1 MLDEARPAVDTATA
15 ICARHGNDPS
25 ALIEILHDLQAA
37 EGFVPEAA
45 LPAIAQALNLGRAE
59 VHGVVSFYHDF
70 RRAPAARVEVQ
81 VCQAEACRAVGAA
94 EMAAALCARRGAGLG
109 ETSGGVEL
117 KAVCCLGNCA
127 LGPAARVNGRL
138 HGRLGADALEALIA
152 SALEGRP

>member
-1 MLDEARPAVDTATA
+1 MLDEARPAVETALA

-25 ALIEILHDLQAA
+25 ALIEILHDLQDA

-70 RRAPAARVEVQ
+70 RRTPPARVEVQ

-94 EMAAALCARRGAGLG
+94 GADRGRQLRRGAGLG
-109 ETSGGVEL
+109 ETAGGVEV
-117 KAVCCLGNCA
+117 KAVYCLGNCA

-138 HGRLGADALEALIA
+138 HGRLDAEGLEALIGA
-152 SALEGRP
+152 ALEDRA